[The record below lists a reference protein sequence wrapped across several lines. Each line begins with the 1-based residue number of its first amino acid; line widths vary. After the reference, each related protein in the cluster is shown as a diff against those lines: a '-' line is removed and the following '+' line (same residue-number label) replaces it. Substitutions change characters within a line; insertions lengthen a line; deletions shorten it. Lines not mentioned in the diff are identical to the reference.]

1 MGKRVSLLLEYFK
14 PIQTVEGFT
23 LSVDKVA
30 VDYMMN
36 GPDALTALGRLLDD
50 LPIRY
55 AVQTRSWE
63 SFKMGSF
70 RQNYTVTFQNEHS
83 FWLGVALNS
92 TRTEWNRVRLEVNPN
107 KCATHAS
114 FLAVLAFLNF
124 NTRSMH
130 TAIKRYDLAV
140 DIPVER
146 ENARLIKD
154 GRVYSERRHGKE
166 WTEYLGAQAS
176 HIGRVKLYNKQVEAG
191 LSYPLTRLEV
201 TLDPETLFEKL
212 PWPQAYYIDRH
223 QVDMGEVSITDTER
237 YILSALLAGFGSTKD
252 LCRKTREKM
261 DKLMANYIKPIKISK
276 RDHQQLLSG
285 LRLFLSCPEKSVEH
299 ERMDPDQPTRRGAI
313 FPAWVEKAERGHIDP
328 LDI

>member
-1 MGKRVSLLLEYFK
+1 MLEYFK
-14 PIQTVEGFT
+14 PIQTAEGLT
-23 LSVDKVA
+23 LSIDKVA

-36 GPDALTALGRLLDD
+36 GPDALTALGRLLDY

-55 AVQTRSWE
+55 AINVRPWE

-70 RQNYTVTFQNEHS
+70 RYNATVTFQNGNS

-92 TRTEWNRVRLEVNPN
+92 AKTEWNRVRLEVNPN
-107 KCATHAS
+107 KCAAHAS
-114 FLAVLAFLNF
+114 FLAVLAFLNS

-130 TAIKRYDLAV
+130 TAIKRFDLAV

-146 ENARLIKD
+146 ENAKLIKD

-166 WTEYLGAQAS
+166 HTEYLGAQAS
-176 HIGRVKLYNKQVEAG
+176 HVGRVKLYNKQTEAG

-201 TLDPETLFEKL
+201 TLDPKMPFEKL
-212 PWPQAYYIDRH
+212 PWPQAYYIRRQ
-223 QVDMGEVSITDTER
+223 QVDMEELSITDTER

-261 DKLMANYIKPIKISK
+261 DKLMAHYVQPIQISK
-276 RDHQQLLSG
+276 RDYQLLLSN
-285 LRLFLSCPEKSVEH
+285 LRFFLSSPEKSMEH
-299 ERMDPDQPTRRGAI
+299 GRVDPDQPPMRRPS
-313 FPAWVEKAERGHIDP
+313 FPAWVEEAERGPIVP
-328 LDI
+328 LSV

>member
-1 MGKRVSLLLEYFK
+1 MLEYFK
-14 PIQTVEGFT
+14 PIQTAEGFT

-36 GPDALTALGRLLDD
+36 GPDALTALGRLLNH

-55 AVQTRSWE
+55 AIKTKSWE
-63 SFKMGSF
+63 SFKIGSF
-70 RQNYTVTFQNEHS
+70 RQNYTITFQNGNS

-92 TRTEWNRVRLEVNPN
+92 TKTEWNRARLEVNPN
-107 KCATHAS
+107 KCGTHAS

-124 NTRSMH
+124 NARPMH
-130 TAIKRYDLAV
+130 TTIKRYDLAV

-191 LSYPLTRLEV
+191 LSYPLSRLEV
-201 TLDPETLFEKL
+201 TLDPATPFEKL
-212 PWPQAYYIDRH
+212 PWPQAYYIER
-223 QVDMGEVSITDTER
+223 QQIGIEEVSITDTER

-261 DKLMANYIKPIKISK
+261 DKLMAHYVKPIHISK
-276 RDHQQLLSG
+276 QDYQLLLSN
-285 LRLFLSCPEKSVEH
+285 LRFFLSSPEKSVEH
-299 ERMDPDQPTRRGAI
+299 ERIDPDQPPRRGAI
-313 FPAWVEKAERGHIDP
+313 FPAWVEDADRSPIDP
-328 LDI
+328 LAV